1 MPPINALIVGKFD
14 TYTIQLKAM
23 SIGESEIEY
32 HLTNEFFQLIGEEEI
47 QKGDITVKVRVA
59 KTSKQSELNF
69 QLDGKVI
76 IPCDRCLEEMEQP
89 IHTTGHLIVRMG
101 KEFKDDGD
109 DIVVVPE
116 EQGVINVSW
125 FMYEF
130 VALAIPV
137 KHVHPYGMCN
147 KNMST
152 KLREH
157 IVDSDSLEDAAD
169 IDDDNVIE
177 PLENSETTDPRWDA
191 LKKLK

>member
-1 MPPINALIVGKFD
+1 
-14 TYTIQLKAM
+14 M

-47 QKGDITVKVRVA
+47 QKGDVTVKVHVA

-130 VALAIPV
+130 IALAIPV
-137 KHVHPYGMCN
+137 KHVHTYGMCN
-147 KNMST
+147 KTMST

-157 IVDSDSLEDAAD
+157 IVDSDSMEDTAD
-169 IDDDNVIE
+169 FDDDNVIE
-177 PLENSETTDPRWDA
+177 PLEDHETTDPRWDA